1 MANQMPP
8 KRQVRCL
15 VHFAKRF
22 LDFVFAEVDLAS
34 GRRRAHTLCAEGFGD
49 GDEAD
54 RRGIASGAAGRAR
67 EAVADAVQPGA
78 ERVHY
83 FLS

>member
-22 LDFVFAEVDLAS
+22 LDFVFAEISLAGC
-34 GRRRAHTLCAEGFGD
+34 GRGPHEFGSEGFGD
-49 GDEAD
+49 CDETY
-54 RRGIASGAAGRAR
+54 RGGVASGAAGRAR
-67 EAVADAVQPGA
+67 DAIANAVQPGA